1 MRAETGVSL
10 RRVLRDHRRGF
21 VIWAAALAAITVF
34 YMSFWPM
41 MGAEM
46 MRAIEGMPEGLMAAM
61 GYDRIGTAAGYLEA
75 VVYGLLG
82 PVMLLV
88 YGIGL
93 GARLIAGQEEDGT
106 LELDLAAPVSRGRL
120 YLERLGGLWLLL
132 GGQVVAVTAAVLLSD
147 PLFDLALDRWNV
159 VVAGL
164 GLLLLLGGFATLAF
178 ALGAATGR
186 RATAL
191 GIAAGLAVV
200 GYVFRG
206 VANAAGV
213 EVFAAMSPF
222 SWFLE
227 PDPLASGFD
236 LVSTLRLAAITVIAA
251 PLGLW
256 RFGRRDLMA

>member
-1 MRAETGVSL
+1 MRAEAGVSL

-21 VIWAAALAAITVF
+21 LIWAASLFAITVF

-82 PVMLLV
+82 PIMLLV

-106 LELDLAAPVSRGRL
+106 LELDLTAPVSRARL
-120 YLERLGGLWLLL
+120 YLERLGALWLLVL
-132 GGQVVAVTAAVLLSD
+132 GQVVAVTVAVVASD
-147 PLFDLALDRWNV
+147 PWFDLGLDLANV
-159 VVAGL
+159 VAAGL

-178 ALGAATGR
+178 SLGAATGR
-186 RATAL
+186 RAAAL
-191 GIAAGLAVV
+191 GVAAGIAVV

-213 EVFAAMSPF
+213 DAFAALSPF
-222 SWFLE
+222 SWFLD
-227 PDPLASGFD
+227 PDPLATGFD
-236 LVSTLRLAAITVIAA
+236 LLSTLRLAAITVVAA

>member
-1 MRAETGVSL
+1 MRAEAGVSL
-10 RRVLRDHRRGF
+10 RRTLRDHRRGF

-34 YMSFWPM
+34 YMSFWPT
-41 MGAEM
+41 MGEAM
-46 MRAIEGMPEGLMAAM
+46 LQAIEGMPEGLMAAM

-75 VVYGLLG
+75 VVYGLVG
-82 PVMLLV
+82 PVLLLV

-93 GARLIAGQEEDGT
+93 GARLVAGQEEDGT
-106 LELDLAAPVSRGRL
+106 LELDLTAPVSRARL

-132 GGQVVAVTAAVLLSD
+132 AGQVAGVTAAVLLSD
-147 PLFDLALDRWNV
+147 PLFALRLDLPNV
-159 VVAGL
+159 FAASL

-186 RATAL
+186 RAWAL
-191 GIAAGLAVV
+191 GVAAGIAVV

-213 EVFAAMSPF
+213 EAFAALSPF
-222 SWFLE
+222 SWFLG
-227 PDPLASGFD
+227 PDPLANGLD
-236 LVSTLRLAAITVIAA
+236 LGGTLQLVAITVIAA

-256 RFGRRDLMA
+256 RFRRRDLMA